1 MYLCVRV
8 VLTLSNYFYPTTPCP
23 PSGLAYLFFLPRTR
37 HQKRDTSSVARL
49 LKDKGIGE
57 FIAAAEKLKKKGVP
71 AVFQIAGDSLAD
83 GNPAAYSKS
92 ELQQIKK
99 SKAVEFLGHQEDIAT
114 LFSNSN
120 LVVLPSYREGLPK
133 VLIEAGAAGRAIV
146 TTDVPGCRDAVIDQ
160 KTALLVPVQQ
170 VNALSDAIESLLAD
184 SAKRQQMGRE
194 GRQLVEQEMTIEKV
208 VDQHMK
214 IYQGLSKNAKQST

>member
-1 MYLCVRV
+1 M
-8 VLTLSNYFYPTTPCP
+8 
-23 PSGLAYLFFLPRTR
+23 
-37 HQKRDTSSVARL
+37 
-49 LKDKGIGE
+49 
-57 FIAAAEKLKKKGVP
+57 
-71 AVFQIAGDSLAD
+71 
-83 GNPAAYSKS
+83 
-92 ELQQIKK
+92 
-99 SKAVEFLGHQEDIAT
+99 
-114 LFSNSN
+114 
-120 LVVLPSYREGLPK
+120 
-133 VLIEAGAAGRAIV
+133 
-146 TTDVPGCRDAVIDQ
+146 IDQ